1 MPATGATFQTL
12 SETDIIISTVVNF
25 VGNAS
30 TTTPELYNGDN
41 ADGVLSGDGSC
52 SDGEWV
58 WEPVVWSLRAIIQC
72 IFSLLGIVGN
82 FLVMAVLIQRRKAAK
97 LTDALV
103 GGLAAADFLTSVFMV
118 PVPIPREVP
127 DTFLGH
133 AACKILESSVLLW
146 MCVGASVATLTLI
159 AVERYIAVVHPFRL
173 KSWMNHRRAKGW
185 IVAVWVFSAV
195 RASHI
200 TVTSVVNQSTCRCE
214 LQLLQLWLQGILGM
228 VECLALLIVPVTIM
242 VVTHLLVARALRKDS
257 ARLSDLL
264 SKSSTPAQN
273 LMRVRQK
280 ISWLFLTILLAYVVC
295 MCPDIFGFLL
305 LTFGLFDTS
314 FLQSALYQAFVLLA
328 FCNSC
333 INPIIYSIR
342 LPSFRRALVELFTG
356 KAPDKSK
363 PSIFGPENRM

>member
-1 MPATGATFQTL
+1 M
-12 SETDIIISTVVNF
+12 ISTVVNF

-30 TTTPELYNGDN
+30 TTTLELYNGDN

-58 WEPVVWSLRAIIQC
+58 WEPVVWSSRAIIRC

-82 FLVMAVLIQRRKAAK
+82 FLVMAVLIQRRKAAM
-97 LTDALV
+97 LTDTLV

-118 PVPIPREVP
+118 PVPIPRVVP

-133 AACKILESSVLLW
+133 AACKILESAVLLW

-200 TVTSVVNQSTCRCE
+200 TVTSVVNQSTCRF
-214 LQLLQLWLQGILGM
+214 
-228 VECLALLIVPVTIM
+228 
-242 VVTHLLVARALRKDS
+242 ARALRKDS

-280 ISWLFLTILLAYVVC
+280 ISWLFLTILLAYIVC

-305 LTFGLFDTS
+305 LTFGLFDAS

-342 LPSFRRALVELFTG
+342 LPSFRRALIELFTG
-356 KAPDKSK
+356 KAPGKSK
-363 PSIFGPENRM
+363 PSIFGPDVN